1 MLKDEDT
8 NKEDEFISFK
18 EDEEFKIRK
27 SIDLLRFKDKKDI
40 KTYSEELMKKKYYD
54 IKRNEKF
61 ILKPFYTVDKLIP
74 KNYCNE
80 IVHDNAVLLKNKN
93 EKDSFFI
100 EFLETLT
107 KAFDLTLRDLELNE
121 KTAMEL
127 TNKLLI
133 MNFEDLTSQ
142 DKQCVNNIL
151 II

>member
-1 MLKDEDT
+1 MLKNEDT

-74 KNYCNE
+74 KNYYNE

-142 DKQCVNNIL
+142 DKQCVNNI
-151 II
+151 

>member
-1 MLKDEDT
+1 LLKDEDT

>member
-1 MLKDEDT
+1 LLKNEDT

-74 KNYCNE
+74 KNYYNE

-142 DKQCVNNIL
+142 DKQCVNNI
-151 II
+151 